1 MIASGK
7 VQMDPKSEFSGALTR
22 VGIASSP
29 ELPYFAPDVTRHF
42 DPISVAVGVG
52 GALLLAYL
60 KGIQAEGEGEAEA
73 AGKATVKW
81 LRRRLSEAFSRRR
94 GVDISEGRSAAA
106 SASGSL
112 VAADVASPPQ
122 LLSRAPT
129 HFPGML
135 KAEIWLSS
143 PKSSRPSI
151 AIDTAST
158 PLR

>member
-1 MIASGK
+1 
-7 VQMDPKSEFSGALTR
+7 MDPKSEFNGALTR

-94 GVDISEGRSAAA
+94 GVDISEVRSAAA
-106 SASGSL
+106 SASDSL
-112 VAADVASPPQ
+112 VAADVDTRAE
-122 LLSRAPT
+122 LLSSARTQFA
-129 HFPGML
+129 GML
-135 KAEIWLSS
+135 KAEFRLPSS
-143 PKSSRPSI
+143 NASRLSI
-151 AIDTAST
+151 AIEAEANRLMLSIGD
-158 PLR
+158 

>member
-1 MIASGK
+1 MIASCK
-7 VQMDPKSEFSGALTR
+7 VSMDTKSEFNGALTR

-94 GVDISEGRSAAA
+94 GVDISEVRSAAA
-106 SASGSL
+106 SASDSL
-112 VAADVASPPQ
+112 VAADVRTRAE
-122 LLSRAPT
+122 LLSSARTQFA
-129 HFPGML
+129 GML
-135 KAEIWLSS
+135 KAEFYLSTRDAY
-143 PKSSRPSI
+143 RPVI
-151 AIDTAST
+151 AMQIQRQR
-158 PLR
+158 L

>member
-1 MIASGK
+1 MIASCK
-7 VQMDPKSEFSGALTR
+7 VAMDRKSEFNGALTR

-94 GVDISEGRSAAA
+94 GVDISEVRSAAA
-106 SASGSL
+106 SASDSL
-112 VAADVASPPQ
+112 VSAGGRTPAGVPSRGPPQ
-122 LLSRAPT
+122 VPR
-129 HFPGML
+129 
-135 KAEIWLSS
+135 
-143 PKSSRPSI
+143 KSKGNICTPS
-151 AIDTAST
+151 
-158 PLR
+158 